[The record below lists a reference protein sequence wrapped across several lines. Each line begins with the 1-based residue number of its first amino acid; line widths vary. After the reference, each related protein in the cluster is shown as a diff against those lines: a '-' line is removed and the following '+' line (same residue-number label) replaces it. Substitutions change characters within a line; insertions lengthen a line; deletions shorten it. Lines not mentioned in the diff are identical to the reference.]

1 MREIE
6 FRGRMVTGEWVYGDL
21 THDLP
26 DSTVYYKDG
35 ITCRIHWQEESARCN
50 APVIDKT
57 VGQYTGLKDKNG
69 KEIYEGDVIK
79 WQPKEPFEAEFIMPV
94 VFHNGCFATVSCC
107 GHTQLCWC
115 GYIKDGLEIIGNI
128 YENPE
133 LLKGGK

>member
-1 MREIE
+1 MREIKFRQPIFNKGE
-6 FRGRMVTGEWVYGDL
+6 FITWHYWGFIDEGTFVGVEL
-21 THDLP
+21 
-26 DSTVYYKDG
+26 G
-35 ITCRIHWQEESARCN
+35 ISNHKQASEHSC
-50 APVIDKT
+50 
-57 VGQYTGLKDKNG
+57 QYTGLKDKNG

-133 LLKGGK
+133 LLKED